1 MLFFCYRKYT
11 GEKYISW
18 ICIINWV
25 FILPFL
31 GCWFQLSLKV
41 AILIVEQFYLQVL
54 ASSSWLY
61 HLCGFY
67 SLTCIIMHLLHC
79 MVTIDLFCFLHS
91 SHVSTISFCAI
102 VLYSSICLFFVSST
116 VAQLLFLFFLFPR
129 FSLCHSQDQHSHFHK
144 MCSFCHL
151 FMFLSISLFYGFF
164 NFSILK
170 RKKTD
175 FNITFWKNDIL
186 LRLQ

>member
-25 FILPFL
+25 FVLPFL

-144 MCSFCHL
+144 MLILSSLHVFVHIFY
-151 FMFLSISLFYGFF
+151 FMVFLTFLYWKEKKL
-164 NFSILK
+164 IL
-170 RKKTD
+170 
-175 FNITFWKNDIL
+175 I
-186 LRLQ
+186 

>member
-18 ICIINWV
+18 ICIFNWV
-25 FILPFL
+25 FVLPFL

-67 SLTCIIMHLLHC
+67 SLTCIIMHPLHC
-79 MVTIDLFCFLHS
+79 MMTINLFCSLHS

-102 VLYSSICLFFVSST
+102 VVVLFNLPLFCFFHSSPVVIFILSLSPFF
-116 VAQLLFLFFLFPR
+116 
-129 FSLCHSQDQHSHFHK
+129 
-144 MCSFCHL
+144 
-151 FMFLSISLFYGFF
+151 FMS
-164 NFSILK
+164 
-170 RKKTD
+170 
-175 FNITFWKNDIL
+175 
-186 LRLQ
+186 